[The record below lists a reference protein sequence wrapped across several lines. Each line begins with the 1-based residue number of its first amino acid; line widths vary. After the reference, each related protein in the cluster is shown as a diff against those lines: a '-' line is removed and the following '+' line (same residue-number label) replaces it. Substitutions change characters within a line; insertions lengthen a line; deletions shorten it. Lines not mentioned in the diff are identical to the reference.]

1 MKHSHPETL
10 ALLDPNGQ
18 APAKSAIHDWGKDQA
33 LMKDVRDIWQPL
45 KLVIRK
51 GCFEYVEFIRLSSRL
66 DIERDM
72 GIWAGQGE
80 SQCLTVGFQLKLT
93 GRAED
98 SFWAS
103 VNQAKDRDSDSDD
116 CRSDLNTLRRAY
128 EEVRHWWRHD
138 YFKIVGLLENEQ
150 VLPRHI
156 QEQIKVCRAVNYDRA
171 TSNPCSD
178 SIANDYRLCIDRV
191 SKLDEKY
198 RADYEVHA
206 YVQNLVAVL
215 KGTTMKDADS
225 WNALF
230 RRQPAAVN
238 KLIEAARALKK
249 SVSSRGC
256 LVVRGRTPDQPLPQ
270 VWQQPSSVNT
280 KREGRVGYRS
290 GNPSNL
296 STRSDPNLR
305 ISFGANRFV
314 VPPFTLSSSSTWP
327 DGGRQASAAYA
338 SGRRG

>member
-1 MKHSHPETL
+1 MCRGMTAFATGCAQEIRQRVRIPDGVKADTFWL
-10 ALLDPNGQ
+10 RVLNGD
-18 APAKSAIHDWGKDQA
+18 HNC
-33 LMKDVRDIWQPL
+33 LRRL
-45 KLVIRK
+45 K
-51 GCFEYVEFIRLSSRL
+51 EASSRPL
-66 DIERDM
+66 TIATLGPYYESDYNSVWKALANSNALPNDFHKIVHELAEIETSRK
-72 GIWAGQGE
+72 E
-80 SQCLTVGFQLKLT
+80 
-93 GRAED
+93 
-98 SFWAS
+98 
-103 VNQAKDRDSDSDD
+103 AKDRDSDSDD